1 MKKQINKELIFVL
14 VLGLIAVLTLGIGY
28 RTIIREAAPEPPAAP
43 PEIPSVTP
51 PTATAEKGVKKFA
64 SEDEFKKYLQEAQ
77 AQAEYFGGFGLGIG
91 GEVMREMM
99 PSMEAPQ
106 IMEKAAPA
114 AAPERVS
121 ETTVQVS
128 GIDEPDIVKTDGQEI
143 YFASRLTRI
152 VEPMPLMEEAPG
164 ISLPKI
170 MLPIREQGNVNAVK
184 AFPPGELKKDSQIDK
199 FGDLLLS
206 KNTLVIFSESRFYP
220 YFYPYK
226 DQGRSI
232 AGYDVSDA
240 KSPKKK
246 WEIKLDKNTQIAG
259 SRLYKNKIYLVTKNP
274 IAESRPCPIQ
284 PLIME
289 DTPTIIDCKEIYH
302 PTIPIPSDTTFTA
315 SIIDPASGKI
325 EKNVSF
331 VGSSASSVLYV
342 SENALYLTYSYNES
356 ALKFIADFFKT
367 KTQDIV
373 PASFI
378 QKLEKLSGYDIGENA
393 KMLEFQTSWQ
403 KHLNSLSEDERLKI
417 ENELS
422 NRMSQYH
429 KERKREFEKTGIVKI
444 SLDDF
449 NAIATGNAPGRPLNQ
464 FALDEYNNH
473 LRIATT
479 IGQSGFGFFADRGG
493 SAFGGESEN
502 DVYVLDEKLNIRGSV
517 QGLGLTERIYSVRFI
532 EDKGYVVTFR
542 QTDPLYVLDLSDPAR
557 PELKGE
563 LKIPGYSAYLN
574 PITKDKILGFGKEG
588 SQVKISLFDVS
599 QPTQPAEKDKYILD
613 EYWSEVL
620 STHHAFL
627 LDKKHEIFFL
637 PGGKGGYVFSYKND
651 KLELRKAISGVSAKR
666 AVYINDYLYIIAEDK
681 ITVLNEIDW
690 EKINELEL

>member
-1 MKKQINKELIFVL
+1 MKKQIDKELIFVL
-14 VLGLIAVLTLGIGY
+14 AIGLAAILTLGIGY
-28 RTIIREAAPEPPAAP
+28 RTFTRKVAPEPLAVPS
-43 PEIPSVTP
+43 EIPSVTP
-51 PTATAEKGVKKFA
+51 PPAITVKGVKKFA
-64 SEDEFKKYLQEAQ
+64 SEDEFKKYLQEAK
-77 AQAEYFGGFGLGIG
+77 AESEYFGGFGFGG
-91 GEVMREMM
+91 GEEMM
-99 PSMEAPQ
+99 RAMPLEAPVA
-106 IMEKAAPA
+106 MKEAAV
-114 AAPERVS
+114 PERVS

-152 VEPMPLMEEAPG
+152 VEPMPLGEMPG

-170 MLPIREQGNVNAVK
+170 MPPIREQGNVNAIK
-184 AFPPGELKKDSQIDK
+184 AFPPGELKKDSQIEK

-206 KNTLVIFSESRFYP
+206 GNTLVIFSESRFYP

-246 WEIKLDKNTQIAG
+246 WEIKLDKNAYIAG
-259 SRLYKNKIYLVTKNP
+259 NRLYKNKIYLVTKNV
-274 IAESRPCPIQ
+274 IDESRPCPIQ
-284 PLIME
+284 PLSLE
-289 DTPTIIDCKEIYH
+289 DAPIIIDCKEIYH
-302 PTIPIPSDTTFTA
+302 PASPIPSDATFTA
-315 SIIDPASGKI
+315 SIIDPASGKV
-325 EKNVSF
+325 EENVSF
-331 VGSSASSVLYV
+331 VGSSASSVLYM
-342 SENALYLTYSYNES
+342 SESALYLTYSYNES
-356 ALKFIADFFKT
+356 ALKFIVDFFKT

-373 PASFI
+373 PSPFT

-403 KHLNSLSEDERLKI
+403 KHLNSLDEDDRLKI

-422 NRMSQYH
+422 NRISEYH
-429 KERKREFEKTGIVKI
+429 KEHKREFEKTGIVKI
-444 SLDDF
+444 NLDDF
-449 NAIATGNAPGRPLNQ
+449 NAVATGNAPGRPLNQ

-479 IGQSGFGFFADRGG
+479 IGQSGFGFFAGRGG
-493 SAFGGESEN
+493 SESEN
-502 DVYVLDEKLNIRGSV
+502 DVYILDEKLSIRGSV

-542 QTDPLYVLDLSDPAR
+542 QTDPFYVLDLSDPAR

-651 KLELRKAISGVSAKR
+651 KLELHKAISGVSAKR